1 MQMKQTRYLKK
12 KKKKKKKKKPSL
24 QRLTRH
30 PNFKTRGLEDFMGT
44 DNFQHT

>member
-1 MQMKQTRYLKK
+1 MQMKQTRYL
-12 KKKKKKKKKPSL
+12 KKKKKPSL